1 VNVFFRSF
9 IVWLLIVLAEVIH
22 GAIRGIFLVP
32 VVGDFRARQIGVFTG
47 SAIILLITIACIR
60 WIRPTGNRQL
70 LAIGLF
76 WLFLMIGF
84 EVSFG
89 RFVMGLTWERIISDY
104 NMAEGGL
111 LPIGMLV
118 LTTAPLVAAKVRNE
132 IINVD
137 AGNQLFP
144 PRNSSIS

>member
-1 VNVFFRSF
+1 MIFIRSF
-9 IVWLLIVLAEVIH
+9 IVWLFIMLAEVIH
-22 GAIRGIFLVP
+22 GAIRGMFLVP
-32 VVGDFRARQIGVFTG
+32 VAGDFRSRQIGVFTG
-47 SAIILLITIACIR
+47 SAIIILITITCIR
-60 WIRPTGNRQL
+60 WIRPTGKRQL

-89 RFVMGLTWERIISDY
+89 WFVMGLTWERIISDY

-118 LTTAPLVAAKVRNE
+118 LAASPLIAAKVRNE

-137 AGNQLFP
+137 A
-144 PRNSSIS
+144 

>member
-1 VNVFFRSF
+1 MIFIRSF
-9 IVWLLIVLAEVIH
+9 IVWLLIMLAEILH
-22 GAIRGIFLVP
+22 GIVRGIFLVP

-47 SAIILLITIACIR
+47 SAIVLLITIACIR
-60 WIRPTGNRQL
+60 WIRPTGKRQL
-70 LAIGLF
+70 LAIGFF

-111 LPIGMLV
+111 LSIGMLV
-118 LTTAPLVAAKVRNE
+118 LMVATLIAAKVRNG
-132 IINVD
+132 I
-137 AGNQLFP
+137 QCLF
-144 PRNSSIS
+144 